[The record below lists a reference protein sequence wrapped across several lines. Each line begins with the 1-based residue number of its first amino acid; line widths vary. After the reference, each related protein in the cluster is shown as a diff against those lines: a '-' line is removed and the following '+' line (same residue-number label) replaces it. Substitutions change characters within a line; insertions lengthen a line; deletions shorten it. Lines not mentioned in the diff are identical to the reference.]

1 MSMNWVLIC
10 VIGILAISAYTGWK
24 KGVIRIVVSLLSL
37 VATILLTILLSPTIA
52 TLLKENTS
60 VYDTLQNKIYSAIIK
75 DEQINNATS
84 QVIGAEAE
92 MVSQYDD
99 NSDQIA
105 SYIDGIAEMINLPES
120 VAVQI
125 KQAVSDVNDFDLSL
139 NSSMNTVKDQVLI
152 ILTTRF
158 TALIYSAIVHIVVF
172 IIIFILLRILLVV
185 TDVVGRLPIIKQ
197 ANHIGG
203 CIAGALEG
211 IFIVWCLFT
220 IVFLAGRTG
229 FGASIIANINDNSF
243 LSWIND
249 NNIIIKAIF

>member
-37 VATILLTILLSPTIA
+37 VATILLTIVLSPSIE

-60 VYDTLQNKIYSAIIK
+60 VYDTLESKIYSSIIK
-75 DEQINNATS
+75 DEQINNATN
-84 QVIGAEAE
+84 QVIGSEAE
-92 MVSQYDD
+92 MASQYDE
-99 NSDQIA
+99 NSEQIA
-105 SYIDGIAEMINLPES
+105 SYIDEITEAINLPEN

-125 KQAVSDVNDFDLSL
+125 KQAVSDVNDLSL

-152 ILTTRF
+152 ELATRF
-158 TALIYSAIVHIVVF
+158 TAFIYSVIVHIVVF
-172 IIIFILLRILLVV
+172 IIVLILLRILLVV
-185 TDVVGRLPIIKQ
+185 TDVVGRLPIIRQ

-203 CIAGALEG
+203 CIAGVLEG
-211 IFIVWCLFT
+211 LFIVWSLFT
-220 IVFLAGRTG
+220 IVSLAGRTG

-243 LSWIND
+243 LSWINN
-249 NNIIIKAIF
+249 NNIIIKSIF

>member
-10 VIGILAISAYTGWK
+10 VIGILAIAAYTGWR
-24 KGVIRIVVSLLSL
+24 KGVIRIVVSLVSL
-37 VATILLTILLSPTIA
+37 LVTIIATIAFAPA
-52 TLLKENTS
+52 VETLLKEHTGVYNT
-60 VYDTLQNKIYSAIIK
+60 LENKIYSAVIK

-84 QVIGAEAE
+84 QVVGAQAE
-92 MVSQYDD
+92 MVSQYDE
-99 NSDQIA
+99 SSEEISA
-105 SYIDGIAEMINLPES
+105 YIDAITETINLPEN
-120 VAVQI
+120 VAVKI
-125 KQAVSDVNDFDLSL
+125 KQTISNVGDLSL

-152 ILTTRF
+152 VLASRF
-158 TALIYSAIVHIVVF
+158 TAFLYSVIVHIVVF
-172 IIIFILLRILLVV
+172 VIVLILLRILLVV

-203 CIAGALEG
+203 CIAGVLEG
-211 IFIVWCLFT
+211 LFIVWCLFT
-220 IVFLAGRTG
+220 IVSLAGRTG